1 MIGFLEEI
9 MKYNYQDI
17 KNAYKKIGVSK
28 GMTVSLKTDLRF
40 LGSYDSNSQNDLL
53 AAHFNVLADLVDLS
67 VGTIVVSTAS
77 FSLCNTDK
85 IFDIEKTPSEM
96 GSLTEYVRTRP
107 GSVRSFHP
115 FASYAAIGKN
125 ANYIC
130 KKNSRNSVGP
140 NSPKARLL
148 ELDAQYV
155 SIGLSPSRVSMVI
168 HHIEELMGV
177 PYRYTKEFIHP
188 VLRNGL
194 ITYEPF
200 YLFVRY
206 LECDVEL
213 DLDNKVYPYFYSEGF
228 KTKEENLGR
237 GKVYSYSM
245 NDFYLSTIKLLT
257 KDIYAC
263 LEGKPIIK
271 PYRT

>member
-1 MIGFLEEI
+1 MR
-9 MKYNYQDI
+9 YNYYDI
-17 KNAYKKIGVSK
+17 KNAYEKVGVSK

-40 LGSYDSNSQNDLL
+40 LGPYESNSQNDLL
-53 AAHFNVLADLVDLS
+53 AAHFNILADLVDLS
-67 VGTIVVSTAS
+67 AGTIVVSTAT
-77 FSLCNTDK
+77 FSLCNTDNV
-85 IFDIEKTPSEM
+85 FDILNTPSEM

-115 FASYAAIGKN
+115 FSSYAAIGKN

-130 KKNSRNSVGP
+130 ENTGRHSIGP

-148 ELDAQYV
+148 ELDAQYLSV
-155 SIGLSPSRVSMVI
+155 GLPPSSVSMVI

-188 VLRNGL
+188 VLRNGV
-194 ITYEPF
+194 IVYEPF

-206 LECDVEL
+206 LECYEPDL

-245 NDFYLSTIKLLT
+245 NDLYLSTVKLLT

-263 LEGKPIIK
+263 LESEPIIR
-271 PYRT
+271 PYRE